1 MLRAMTAA
9 VLTLATLVCLVVI
22 AFLLQVATKSGGG
35 DIVALGMLLAFAAA
49 VAGMWFCFSRRWHIA
64 ACILAIIPVAL
75 IIVFLS
81 TFQLRMF

>member
-35 DIVALGMLLAFAAA
+35 DIVALGGLLVFAAF
-49 VAGMWFCFSRRWHIA
+49 VGGMWFCFSRRWHIA
-64 ACILAIIPVAL
+64 ACILAIVPVAL